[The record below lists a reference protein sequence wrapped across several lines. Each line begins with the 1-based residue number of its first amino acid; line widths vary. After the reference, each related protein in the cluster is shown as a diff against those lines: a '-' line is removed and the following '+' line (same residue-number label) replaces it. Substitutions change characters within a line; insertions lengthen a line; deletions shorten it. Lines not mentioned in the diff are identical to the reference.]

1 MLKFHR
7 IDDIEKFV
15 SSTLLE
21 DYKKNYTNLLL
32 SSIMAG
38 IHRTFGLRHEGII
51 MALEIVDT
59 IKDDTS
65 NLIERNLLVWNL
77 YVLAHE
83 FIEECSFERAMNFI
97 ERAEKNWTR
106 DILLGD
112 EMGVYHVSW
121 IEQIWLLK
129 SHIYMLLKDDNN
141 FQRTTDMILD
151 SRLKL
156 FKEAEKET
164 EETIIFD
171 RCTYNAYEIMAME
184 SRRKNILNAINFLKQ
199 AILIKGNI
207 KVDNDNKN
215 ISSNPYKYY
224 DNLMNFF
231 NRLQEK
237 PYDNIKYLYC
247 ASCRFFD
254 GEGLCKRHGTTTDK
268 FKACSMYEGQNKKAT
283 PTETIWGGSTET
295 GTGTKQ
301 EKGLPF

>member
-97 ERAEKNWTR
+97 ERAEK
-106 DILLGD
+106 IGL
-112 EMGVYHVSW
+112 E
-121 IEQIWLLK
+121 
-129 SHIYMLLKDDNN
+129 
-141 FQRTTDMILD
+141 
-151 SRLKL
+151 
-156 FKEAEKET
+156 
-164 EETIIFD
+164 IF
-171 RCTYNAYEIMAME
+171 C
-184 SRRKNILNAINFLKQ
+184 
-199 AILIKGNI
+199 
-207 KVDNDNKN
+207 
-215 ISSNPYKYY
+215 
-224 DNLMNFF
+224 
-231 NRLQEK
+231 
-237 PYDNIKYLYC
+237 
-247 ASCRFFD
+247 
-254 GEGLCKRHGTTTDK
+254 
-268 FKACSMYEGQNKKAT
+268 
-283 PTETIWGGSTET
+283 
-295 GTGTKQ
+295 
-301 EKGLPF
+301 

>member
-15 SSTLLE
+15 SGTLLE

-32 SSIMAG
+32 ASIMAG

-51 MALEIVDT
+51 MAMEIVDT
-59 IKDDTS
+59 ITDDTT

-77 YVLAHE
+77 YVLANE
-83 FIEECSFERAMNFI
+83 FIDEGYFERAMNFI

-121 IEQIWLLK
+121 IEQFWLLK
-129 SHIYMLLKDDNN
+129 SRIYMHLKDDKN
-141 FQRTTDMILD
+141 FQKTTDMILD

-156 FKEAEKET
+156 FKEAENKT
-164 EETIIFD
+164 GETIVFD
-171 RCTYNAYEIMAME
+171 RCTYNTFEIMAME
-184 SRRKNILNAINFLKQ
+184 SRRKNILSAINFLKQ

-207 KVDNDNKN
+207 KIDSDYKN
-215 ISSNPYKYY
+215 VNPNPYKYY
-224 DNLMNFF
+224 DSLMNYF
-231 NRLQEK
+231 NGLQEK

-247 ASCRFFD
+247 ASCKFFD
-254 GEGLCKRHGTTTDK
+254 GEGICKRHGTTTDK
-268 FKACSMYEGQNKKAT
+268 FKACSMYE
-283 PTETIWGGSTET
+283 
-295 GTGTKQ
+295 
-301 EKGLPF
+301 